1 MDNDPHADMRSAS
14 GSSVQPNISSFE
26 GMPTDMSQSPT
37 FFESNFVIDEPP
49 TPSYDPK
56 LMHNLGVR
64 DGLFFDLH
72 GDASSAAPP
81 MPGGSGG
88 FDDFGGDLPLV
99 EGEPAAHF
107 DIGELVHL
115 DRSY

>member
-1 MDNDPHADMRSAS
+1 MRSAS
-14 GSSVQPNISSFE
+14 GSSVQPDILPFE
-26 GMPTDMSQSPT
+26 DMPTDMSQPPT
-37 FFESNFVIDEPP
+37 FFESNFIIDEPP

-56 LMHNLGVR
+56 PMHNPNIR
-64 DGLFFDLH
+64 DGLFFDLR

-88 FDDFGGDLPLV
+88 FDDFGGDLPPV

-107 DIGELVHL
+107 NIGQFVHL
-115 DRSY
+115 DRFY